1 MLPWFT
7 FGYKLKKKKI
17 KLENKKFLKKK
28 KFENF
33 EKNFLSKEMQPKKGG
48 FPFSLSL

>member
-28 KFENF
+28 NLKILRKIFF
-33 EKNFLSKEMQPKKGG
+33 QKKCSQKKGG